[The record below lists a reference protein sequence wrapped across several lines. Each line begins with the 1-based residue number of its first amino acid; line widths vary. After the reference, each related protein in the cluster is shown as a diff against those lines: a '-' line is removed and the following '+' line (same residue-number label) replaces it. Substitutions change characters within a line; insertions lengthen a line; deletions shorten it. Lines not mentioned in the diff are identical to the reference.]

1 MKNIF
6 KTLLT
11 CTLLLSMNALNAQ
24 SLYYGFGTGYGHSA
38 APNLFSAYDYEDI
51 SGTETSTLKKGNGS
65 FGRGAQLNVFAGL
78 PIGNGISAELAAAY
92 LYGFT
97 SKSSSNSQGSG
108 SFSYSSDDQIRSRT
122 FRLMPSLKFQM
133 GSGKTT
139 PYMKAGAVIGFGSK
153 LIMESSGSS
162 SSQFG
167 GNSSNTMKMEFTG
180 RTSLGFSGALGLQ
193 FELSKKLHFFTE
205 VHMITHSWAPKRS
218 VITEYTNNGA
228 DMLPSMDTNEKE
240 TEYLNKYTES
250 DDPNAPDKE
259 LKYFMPLSSIGLQL
273 GLVLNL

>member
-1 MKNIF
+1 MKNII
-6 KTLLT
+6 KTLLS
-11 CTLLLSMNALNAQ
+11 CTLLLSMNGLIAQ
-24 SLYYGFGTGYGHSA
+24 SAYFGFGTGYGHSA

-78 PIGNGISAELAAAY
+78 PLGDGIFAELGASY

-97 SKSSSNSQGSG
+97 SASKYHSQDAGYTYTSE
-108 SFSYSSDDQIRSRT
+108 DKIRSRT
-122 FRLMPSLKFQM
+122 FRIMPSLKFQM
-133 GSGKTT
+133 GSGKTK

-167 GNSSNTMKMEFTG
+167 GNSSNTMKMEFKG

-193 FELSKKLHFFTE
+193 FELSEKLHFFTE

-218 VITEYTNNGA
+218 IITESTA
-228 DMLPSMDTNEKE
+228 DGVDQLPSMDTDEKE
-240 TEYLNKYTES
+240 TEFLDKYTES

-273 GLVLNL
+273 GLVFTL